1 MLMNKEDR
9 EEIRQLLKDVLS
21 AHTATI
27 DGQFNLIVSD
37 LSHIKEQTTK
47 TNGRVTKL
55 EEQRQA
61 ALLLEA
67 SHFQNCPVA
76 EKVEVLELDR
86 TTRKGLTRFL
96 ISAGAT
102 IVGFSTLVVTIIEI
116 LKALKY

>member
-1 MLMNKEDR
+1 MLMTIEDR
-9 EEIRQLLKDVLS
+9 EEMKDLMKGILS
-21 AHTATI
+21 THTAVI
-27 DGQFNLIVSD
+27 NGQFKLIASD
-37 LSHIKEQTTK
+37 LTHIKEQTTK

-67 SHFQNCPVA
+67 SHFQNCPIA

-102 IVGFSTLVVTIIEI
+102 LVGFSTLVVTIIEI